1 MGLPTSVALCLASAN
16 VAVLD
21 QLMLLAAVVL
31 VVLVV
36 DLQLAN
42 QTPSI
47 KIKNIFFILVVS
59 RDDSTQNIAEPFKL
73 FY

>member
-1 MGLPTSVALCLASAN
+1 
-16 VAVLD
+16 
-21 QLMLLAAVVL
+21 
-31 VVLVV
+31 VV